1 MEPGSGPSV
10 NCPSCGEA
18 NPAAEERCHACSR
31 LLTIY
36 IGPTKTLPT
45 KFGLGSLMVLVAAV
59 GLGLGV
65 LRVSPVVGILFLIL
79 VIPAMIRTSGVAS
92 QRTEDERSTSFED
105 VFTIFLTSLG
115 LMIVVLIF
123 TLLPFLGIFFTLA
136 LSFWDGGTYGKVAAV
151 GISGVMALSI
161 GWMILKRFWRY
172 RD

>member
-36 IGPTKTLPT
+36 IGPAKTLPT
-45 KFGLGSLMVLVAAV
+45 KFGLGSLMVLVAAI
-59 GLGLGV
+59 GLGLGIF
-65 LRVSPVVGILFLIL
+65 RVSPLVGILFLAL

-92 QRTEDERSTSFED
+92 QRAEDERKTTFED

-115 LMIVVLIF
+115 LMCVVLIF
-123 TLLPFLGIFFTLA
+123 TFLPFLGICFTLA
-136 LSFWDGGTYGKVAAV
+136 LIFWDGGTYARVAAV
-151 GISGVMALSI
+151 GISGTMALSI
-161 GWMILKRFWRY
+161 GGTILRRGWRY